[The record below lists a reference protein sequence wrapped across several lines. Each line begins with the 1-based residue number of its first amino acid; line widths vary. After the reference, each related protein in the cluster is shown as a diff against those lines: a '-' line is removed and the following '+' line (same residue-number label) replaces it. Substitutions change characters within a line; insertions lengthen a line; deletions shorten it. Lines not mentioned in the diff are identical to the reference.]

1 MEEHC
6 IKASTQMIK
15 TEERKKKKR
24 NMNDGF
30 LIINKL

>member
-6 IKASTQMIK
+6 IKASTQMTK
-15 TEERKKKKR
+15 TEERKKR

>member
-6 IKASTQMIK
+6 IKASTQMTK
-15 TEERKKKKR
+15 TEER